1 MPFGKFFQ
9 CEKVLRYRQPNIIN
23 ADFHVYAQLF
33 FTVEKIPKYTT
44 GLVVPVP
51 DPAGHLIIAA
61 EAFAKKSE

>member
-1 MPFGKFFQ
+1 
-9 CEKVLRYRQPNIIN
+9 
-23 ADFHVYAQLF
+23 VYAQLF